1 MIFCKNDM
9 FEKIIFFEY
18 CVFISNV
25 VILHSQKNATY
36 YSDIISLLI
45 LRKKDEN

>member
-1 MIFCKNDM
+1 MIFYKNDM

-25 VILHSQKNATY
+25 VILHSLY
-36 YSDIISLLI
+36 YRVSGNLGDDTQSLF
-45 LRKKDEN
+45 

>member
-1 MIFCKNDM
+1 MIFYKNDM

-25 VILHSQKNATY
+25 VILHSRKCN
-36 YSDIISLLI
+36 LLFRYNQFI
-45 LRKKDEN
+45 NFKEKR